1 MSKTT
6 FKGYVPSLK
15 LKGAEATIVEG
26 KAIESKGGSI
36 RYTLRGEYEG
46 RPTLPKTVSK
56 HDFENVYGFDAKE
69 AEAAIIY
76 GKQEGKPVG
85 YIQWSVTKIKEGHT
99 YRDSHRDFG
108 N

>member
-1 MSKTT
+1 MFKTT
-6 FKGYVPSLK
+6 FKGYVPKLK

-46 RPTLPKTVSK
+46 HATLPKTVSK

-69 AEAAIIY
+69 AEAVIITGKEAI
-76 GKQEGKPVG
+76 GMG
-85 YIQWSVTKIKEGHT
+85 
-99 YRDSHRDFG
+99 
-108 N
+108 